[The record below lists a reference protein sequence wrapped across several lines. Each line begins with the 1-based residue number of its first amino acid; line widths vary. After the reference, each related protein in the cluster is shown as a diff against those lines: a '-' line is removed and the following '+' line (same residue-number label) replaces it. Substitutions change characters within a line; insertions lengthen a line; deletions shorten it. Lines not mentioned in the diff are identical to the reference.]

1 MQIFGAMEILGNWLS
16 SQDTFLAFMSMN
28 KTMIFLNNINQ
39 IFDVAFSFVNV
50 PDITQETYSNIV
62 TISWTDRN
70 LNLSKCVD
78 YFYVEHAE
86 IANG

>member
-1 MQIFGAMEILGNWLS
+1 
-16 SQDTFLAFMSMN
+16 MSINKYFPSKMN
-28 KTMIFLNNINQ
+28 QM
-39 IFDVAFSFVNV
+39 FDVAFSFVNV

-70 LNLSKCVD
+70 LHLSKCVD

>member
-1 MQIFGAMEILGNWLS
+1 
-16 SQDTFLAFMSMN
+16 MSINKYFPSKMN
-28 KTMIFLNNINQ
+28 QM
-39 IFDVAFSFVNV
+39 FDVAFSFVNV
-50 PDITQETYSNIV
+50 PEITQETYSNIV

-70 LNLSKCVD
+70 LHLSKCVD

>member
-1 MQIFGAMEILGNWLS
+1 
-16 SQDTFLAFMSMN
+16 MSI
-28 KTMIFLNNINQ
+28 KTIVVLNNINQ

-70 LNLSKCVD
+70 LHLSKCVD

-86 IANG
+86 IANGLVHFIHNFKSFKIH

>member
-1 MQIFGAMEILGNWLS
+1 
-16 SQDTFLAFMSMN
+16 MN
-28 KTMIFLNNINQ
+28 QM
-39 IFDVAFSFVNV
+39 FDVAFSFVNV

-70 LNLSKCVD
+70 LHLSKCVD

>member
-1 MQIFGAMEILGNWLS
+1 M
-16 SQDTFLAFMSMN
+16 
-28 KTMIFLNNINQ
+28 NQ

-70 LNLSKCVD
+70 LHLSKCVD